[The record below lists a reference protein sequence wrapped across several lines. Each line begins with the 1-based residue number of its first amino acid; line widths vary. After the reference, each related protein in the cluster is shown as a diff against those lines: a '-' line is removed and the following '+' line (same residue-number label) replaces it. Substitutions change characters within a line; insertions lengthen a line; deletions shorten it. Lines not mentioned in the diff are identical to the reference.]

1 VTDIT
6 LTRTIPAAA
15 PAIYDA
21 WLDVSSPG
29 GPWYGAARVI
39 LDALI
44 DGLFYHCVV
53 HEGREWAHY
62 GRFTILE
69 RPRLIAHTWLSEGR
83 RGLEST
89 VSIRLEEAG
98 AATLLTLPCWRA
110 R

>member
-1 VTDIT
+1 M
-6 LTRTIPAAA
+6 
-15 PAIYDA
+15 
-21 WLDVSSPG
+21 SSPG

-89 VSIRLEEAG
+89 VSIRLDEVG